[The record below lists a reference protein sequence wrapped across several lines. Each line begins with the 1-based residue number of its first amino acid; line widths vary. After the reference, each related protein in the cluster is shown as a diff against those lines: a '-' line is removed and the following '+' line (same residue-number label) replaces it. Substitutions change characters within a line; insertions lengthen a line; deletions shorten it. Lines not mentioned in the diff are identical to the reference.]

1 MLKRI
6 SYLAT
11 NVVVA
16 LALASP
22 PAEAQQRRI
31 TFVRDAE
38 IENTIRAFATP
49 LFGAAGLDP
58 AATQVHLVN
67 DPSLNAFV
75 ANGLN
80 MFINTGL
87 LARSETPGQVIGVI
101 AHETGHIMG
110 GHLARLREG
119 LKGAL
124 AESIVALVLGAAA
137 AVASGRAD
145 AGAAVIAGGLQSAER
160 GILRYNRELESSA
173 DQSAITLLE
182 RTGQSAAGLAE
193 FLDILADQELLTE
206 NRQDPYVRTHPISRE
221 RVEFVRNHVAQS
233 RHSNVPAKRE
243 FVEMHAR
250 MRGKLYG
257 YLDPARALKVYREP
271 NDALEAR
278 YARAV
283 AYSRQPDYP
292 RALALMDSLIAERPN
307 DGYFIETKGQI
318 LFEAGRPADALPLF
332 ERAAELLP
340 DEALIRIGL
349 AQAQLEFNDAK
360 MTQAAIANLE
370 LARRRESD
378 NGSLWR
384 LLAIAYGRDGQ
395 LGMVALAQAE
405 RALLQNRKAEARA
418 HAERAERTLPSG
430 SPAWLRAQ
438 DIRQA
443 AQRER
448 N

>member
-11 NVVVA
+11 NVVVTFA
-16 LALASP
+16 LALP

-87 LARSETPGQVIGVI
+87 LARSENAGQVIGVI

-137 AVASGRAD
+137 AVASGRPD

-173 DQSAITLLE
+173 DQSAINLLD
-182 RTGQSAAGLAE
+182 RTGQSAQGLAE

-233 RHSNVPAKRE
+233 RYSNVPPKRE

-250 MRGKLYG
+250 MRAKLHG
-257 YLDPARALKVYREP
+257 YIDPPRALRLYPET
-271 NDALEAR
+271 NNALEAR
-278 YARAV
+278 YARAM

-292 RALALMDSLIAERPN
+292 RALAQMDSLIAERPN
-307 DGYFIETKGQI
+307 DAYFIETKGQI
-318 LFEAGRPADALPLF
+318 LFEAGRPAEALPLY
-332 ERAAELLP
+332 ERAAQLLP

-349 AQAQLEFNDAK
+349 AQTQLEFDDPK
-360 MTQAAIANLE
+360 MTKAAIANLE
-370 LARRRESD
+370 LARRHESD

-384 LLAIAYGRDGQ
+384 LLTIAYGRDGQ
-395 LGMVALAQAE
+395 LGMTALAQAE
-405 RALLQNRKAEARA
+405 RAFLQNRKAEARA
-418 HAERAERTLPSG
+418 HAERAERILPSG